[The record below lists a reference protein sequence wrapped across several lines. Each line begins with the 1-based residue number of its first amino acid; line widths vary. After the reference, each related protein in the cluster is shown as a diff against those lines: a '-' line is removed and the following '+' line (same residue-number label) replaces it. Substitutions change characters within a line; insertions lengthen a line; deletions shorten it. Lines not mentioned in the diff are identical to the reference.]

1 MLQEE
6 LTFKRLSEGTGITY
20 EQIPR
25 LWSAFLQQI
34 EQRLSNTACLD
45 MGGLGYWSL
54 KLNDEFIAEV
64 EGKGSFIVPPR
75 LTLSLSPSKPLESK
89 ETYTLLDFT
98 EGLTLATELS
108 ERTVTNFLSN
118 FTELLDKVSKE
129 KNEVLC
135 PKLGRLS
142 RILNEAGEDIGYKLV
157 LAENF
162 AEGLNKPFAMFSPI
176 AVEGLDT
183 AQSKLEVIHYPD
195 QEAMAL
201 PLECYYYKQENV
213 IPNKNNETMS
223 VEDNDK
229 NQDLGLANDEEYIVP
244 VTENEDL
251 SLSEEELQV
260 KEPKGEE
267 TLDLGALP
275 EEEEQR
281 QKEKKKG
288 AWFFYL
294 VLLVFLLALTYG
306 LLRLYQKNKGRLEP
320 NKVISEKVQEQA
332 PVKLEK
338 AKPAKAD
345 SIKSDSLNTPKK
357 EVEEYKEIKIHSGH
371 TLRKIALK
379 EYGHKVFW
387 AYIYEENK
395 DIIKNPNNVPIGT
408 KLRLPAKSKYGINA
422 KDNNSIKKALELE
435 QKIYTELK

>member
-25 LWSAFLQQI
+25 LWYAFLQQI
-34 EQRLSNTACLD
+34 EQRLSNTSCLD
-45 MGGLGYWSL
+45 MQGLGYWSL
-54 KLNDEFIAEV
+54 KLNDEFIAEI

-75 LTLSLSPSKPLESK
+75 LTLSLSPNKALESK

-98 EGLTLATELS
+98 EGLILATKLS

-118 FTELLDKVSKE
+118 LADILEQASQE
-129 KNEVLC
+129 KSEVLC
-135 PKLGRLS
+135 PKLGSLS
-142 RILNEAGEDIGYKLV
+142 RTLNEAGEDLGYKLV
-157 LAENF
+157 LNKSF
-162 AEGLNKPFAMFSPI
+162 AESLNKPFAMFSPI
-176 AVEGLDT
+176 EVEGLDT
-183 AQSKLEVIHYPD
+183 AQSKLKVIHYPN

-201 PLECYYYKQENV
+201 PLECHYKKEDV
-213 IPNKNNETMS
+213 LIKNNETMM
-223 VEDNDK
+223 EEDK
-229 NQDLGLANDEEYIVP
+229 NNNIDLGLASDEEYIVP

-260 KEPKGEE
+260 EEPKGEE

-275 EEEEQR
+275 EDDEEHSEIKKEEQ
-281 QKEKKKG
+281 KKRG
-288 AWFFYL
+288 LFFYL
-294 VLLVFLLALTYG
+294 VLLVFLLALSYG
-306 LLRLYQKNKGRLEP
+306 LMLLFQRNKENGKEH
-320 NKVISEKVQEQA
+320 QA
-332 PVKLEK
+332 SSKQVE
-338 AKPAKAD
+338 AVAPAKTD
-345 SIKSDSLNTPKK
+345 SIKKDSVSTPK
-357 EVEEYKEIKIHSGH
+357 EVVEEYKEIEIRSGY

-395 DIIKNPNNVPIGT
+395 DIIKDPNNVPIGT
-408 KLRLPAKSKYGINA
+408 KLRLPAKSKYGIDA

-435 QKIYTELK
+435 QKIYNELK